1 MNYNFPKQ
9 NHKTSIPKLAEKYNK
24 SIPAMKRIMKKGG
37 FSKTRAQYEHDAK
50 IRRETAFK
58 LRQDGLKFKDIAE
71 ILGISLNNAQQLVR
85 RYEVEVALPM
95 FTIDYNN
102 SPFPEQESL
111 V

>member
-1 MNYNFPKQ
+1 MKNFPNQ
-9 NHKTSIPKLAEKYNK
+9 HLEISIKDVA
-24 SIPAMKRIMKKGG
+24 KRYSVSERTARVYLREANR
-37 FSKTRAQYEHDAK
+37 SKTRAQYEHDAK

-58 LRQDGLKFKDIAE
+58 LRQNGLKFKDIAE

-95 FTIDYNN
+95 IAIDYNN
-102 SPFPEQESL
+102 CPFPEQESL